1 MIKELE
7 TYLPEKIDFCLP
19 KGIVYPP
26 VLFQGVTDIEKV
38 RELVHEM
45 LVATNET
52 SERAFRKLDA
62 YEIKTIRFAYCEM
75 LENEEPKLEENLAE
89 LQ

>member
-52 SERAFRKLDA
+52 S
-62 YEIKTIRFAYCEM
+62 
-75 LENEEPKLEENLAE
+75 
-89 LQ
+89 